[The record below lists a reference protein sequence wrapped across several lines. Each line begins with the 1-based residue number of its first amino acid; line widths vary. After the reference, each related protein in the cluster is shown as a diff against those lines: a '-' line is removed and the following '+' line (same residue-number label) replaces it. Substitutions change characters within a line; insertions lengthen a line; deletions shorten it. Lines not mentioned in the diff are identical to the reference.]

1 MLAFRSQAGPAQN
14 DSPTQSGCSNN
25 QIITLPNKMPC
36 VDHPVPSPL
45 FLTYFNLPVPLVIQE
60 SQGPLCPA
68 ARATACPLV
77 HVTSIE
83 ISPVPPLGHPLNP
96 TCSIHM
102 VSLMEGTQ
110 VLIIVPGQQDG
121 ISPGS
126 MGSSALLQNCFWPP
140 PEATCLV
147 WLVGLC

>member
-1 MLAFRSQAGPAQN
+1 MLASRSQAGPAQN
-14 DSPTQSGCSNN
+14 DCPTQSGYSNN
-25 QIITLPNKMPC
+25 QIITLPNKTPR

-60 SQGPLCPA
+60 SQGPLRPV

-96 TCSIHM
+96 PCSIH
-102 VSLMEGTQ
+102 VASLVEGTQ
-110 VLIIVPGQQDG
+110 VLIIAPGQQDG